1 MCIRDRVVAA
11 LVAPRF
17 LKKDVIEPVA
27 LPTVTLEK
35 PEIGNIELYRGL
47 TGTVEPADMVTV
59 TPKLGGEVTELLVKP
74 GDMVSEGQI
83 ICQIDT
89 KQVDSSRIAM
99 ETAAVNM
106 TDAQANLSRMQVL
119 YQTGDISQQ
128 AYEQTVNAAQL
139 AKLQY
144 ESAKLAYDTQV
155 EYSSIT
161 APIGG
166 MVESTGV
173 EVHDTVSAQ
182 NVICVISGEGSKAV
196 SFAVTEKIIG
206 GLQVGDEIR
215 IEKNGSEYIG
225 KISEVSTMVDQAT
238 GLFNVKA
245 SLDNAEALA
254 TGLSVKLYVISEKAD
269 NAVTIPVDAV
279 YYEDGDP
286 KVYIYSY
293 DDNLVHKIDVET
305 GVFDSERMEIKSG
318 LSLEDNV
325 IVTWSN
331 ELYEGASVNIAGD
344 SAETCLL
351 YTSGV
356 ARFQIEGKEDSFKI
370 LDETISTEQY
380 AVEIGRAHV

>member
-1 MCIRDRVVAA
+1 M
-11 LVAPRF
+11 
-17 LKKDVIEPVA
+17 
-27 LPTVTLEK
+27 
-35 PEIGNIELYRGL
+35 
-47 TGTVEPADMVTV
+47 
-59 TPKLGGEVTELLVKP
+59 
-74 GDMVSEGQI
+74 
-83 ICQIDT
+83 
-89 KQVDSSRIAM
+89 
-99 ETAAVNM
+99 
-106 TDAQANLSRMQVL
+106 
-119 YQTGDISQQ
+119 
-128 AYEQTVNAAQL
+128 
-139 AKLQY
+139 
-144 ESAKLAYDTQV
+144 
-155 EYSSIT
+155 
-161 APIGG
+161 
-166 MVESTGV
+166 
-173 EVHDTVSAQ
+173 
-182 NVICVISGEGSKAV
+182 
-196 SFAVTEKIIG
+196 TEKIIG
-206 GLQVGDEIR
+206 GLRVGDEIR

-344 SAETCLL
+344 SAETE
-351 YTSGV
+351 TADSG
-356 ARFQIEGKEDSFKI
+356 AADG
-370 LDETISTEQY
+370 ETAE
-380 AVEIGRAHV
+380 

>member
-1 MCIRDRVVAA
+1 MNKKAVGIGAVAVVVVAA

-74 GDMVSEGQI
+74 GDMVAEGQI

-106 TDAQANLSRMQVL
+106 SDAQANLSRMQVL

-225 KISEVSTMVDQAT
+225 KISEVSTMVDQDT

-344 SAETCLL
+344 SAETE
-351 YTSGV
+351 TADSG
-356 ARFQIEGKEDSFKI
+356 AADG
-370 LDETISTEQY
+370 ETAE
-380 AVEIGRAHV
+380 

>member
-1 MCIRDRVVAA
+1 MLGKQGI
-11 LVAPRF
+11 
-17 LKKDVIEPVA
+17 IEA
-27 LPTVTLEK
+27 HE
-35 PEIGNIELYRGL
+35 
-47 TGTVEPADMVTV
+47 A
-59 TPKLGGEVTELLVKP
+59 
-74 GDMVSEGQI
+74 
-83 ICQIDT
+83 
-89 KQVDSSRIAM
+89 
-99 ETAAVNM
+99 
-106 TDAQANLSRMQVL
+106 
-119 YQTGDISQQ
+119 
-128 AYEQTVNAAQL
+128 
-139 AKLQY
+139 
-144 ESAKLAYDTQV
+144 
-155 EYSSIT
+155 
-161 APIGG
+161 
-166 MVESTGV
+166 
-173 EVHDTVSAQ
+173 
-182 NVICVISGEGSKAV
+182 
-196 SFAVTEKIIG
+196 EKIIG

-344 SAETCLL
+344 SAETE
-351 YTSGV
+351 TADSG
-356 ARFQIEGKEDSFKI
+356 AADG
-370 LDETISTEQY
+370 ETAE
-380 AVEIGRAHV
+380 